1 MKTSSARA
9 IALVAMREIITR
21 VTSKAFVWTTAI
33 IVLAIVGGGIVL
45 SATLPTGLPPRS
57 LGVTDQT
64 VTLTPALEGA
74 ATAAGIGLDVEQV
87 TTESEG
93 EERVRDGSLDAL
105 LTGEPG
111 SLVLAVERELDPALD
126 VVVSLLT
133 QQEALTAEIV
143 ALGGDPADVTSAV
156 AAARPE
162 VRAIGD
168 ASDVD
173 EGQLFTGML
182 SGVLIFIA
190 ITMAGQL
197 VAQGVVEEKTSRV
210 VELLLATIR
219 PWELMAGKVA
229 GIGAIGLLQLVLVT
243 GAGSAVAMSTGTLDQ
258 TGVNLGATVG
268 WVLVWFLLGYVMYA
282 SVLAAAGAL
291 VSRQEE
297 VQTVVFPILM
307 IMMIPYVLGV
317 SVATTDPTSPL
328 ITNLSLIPL
337 FSPFLMPI
345 RIAQGTAEAWEVA
358 LAVGL
363 SVAIVPLLVWL
374 AGRIYANAVMR
385 TGARVPLREAFRRG

>member
-9 IALVAMREIITR
+9 IALVAMREILTR

-33 IVLAIVGGGIVL
+33 IVVAIVGGGIVL
-45 SATLPTGLPPRS
+45 SATLPTEMPPRS

-64 VTLTPALEGA
+64 VALTPALEGA

-87 TTESEG
+87 TESEG
-93 EERVRDGSLDAL
+93 EERVHDGSLDAL

-133 QQEALTAEIV
+133 QQQALTAEIV

-182 SGVLIFIA
+182 SGILIFIA

-243 GAGSAVAMSTGTLDQ
+243 GAGSAVALSTGALDQ

-297 VQTVVFPILM
+297 VQSVVFPILM

-317 SVATTDPTSPL
+317 GVATTDPTSPL
-328 ITNLSLIPL
+328 ITNLSLVPL

-385 TGARVPLREAFRRG
+385 TGARVPLREAFRRD